1 MIKHTTSDIRR
12 SNRLAILQ
20 HIYASAPISRQELTV
35 SSSLSQATVANVVTD
50 LLGTGIVVES
60 GYRHSQGGRPRAILG
75 INAAHGALIGV
86 DVAETYI
93 RYVLFD
99 FQLLH
104 KTTIEHALPPEAN
117 QPAQIVDCL
126 VCSLN
131 ELLQTSGTPRA
142 KVVGVGISIPGLV
155 ERAGG
160 VSVFAPNWAW
170 HDVPLAALLKAQI
183 DLPIYL
189 DNPLKASAIAEQ
201 WFGAGRGIQN
211 LVAVTLGTGV
221 GAGVMI
227 NGALYRGTT
236 NSAGEWGHT
245 TVVLDGRPCSCGNY
259 GCLEA
264 YVGAPGILQT
274 LAELAPGSAL
284 LHYRDQTASIT
295 ALVAAARQGDPIANE
310 VIQRTTRYV
319 GVALASLIN
328 LFNPQVVVIGGW
340 VGLQLGHA
348 WLPELRAS
356 AARHALARP
365 MNATTIQLCQ
375 LPNQI
380 SMGAATFAL
389 EGFLLSGPTGV
400 GVH

>member
-60 GYRHSQGGRPRAILG
+60 GYRHSQVGRPRAILG

-93 RYVLFD
+93 HYALFD
-99 FQLLH
+99 LQLQRLAS
-104 KTTIEHALPPEAN
+104 IEHALSSEAN
-117 QPAQIVDCL
+117 QPSQIVDCL
-126 VCSLN
+126 VRGLN
-131 ELLQTSGTPRA
+131 ELLQTSGTSHA
-142 KVVGVGISIPGLV
+142 KVLGVGISIPGLV
-155 ERAGG
+155 ERSGG

-170 HDVPLAALLKAQI
+170 HDVPLASMLKAQL

-201 WFGAGRGIQN
+201 WFGAGRGIHN

-245 TVVLDGRPCSCGNY
+245 TVVLDGRLCSCGNR

-264 YVGAPGILQT
+264 YVGAPGIMQT
-274 LAELAPGSAL
+274 LSDLAPGSAL
-284 LHYRDQTASIT
+284 LHYHDQTASIA
-295 ALVAAARQGDPIANE
+295 ALVAAARQGDPIAHE
-310 VIQRTTRYV
+310 VIQHTTRYI
-319 GVALASLIN
+319 GVAVASLIN
-328 LFNPQVVVIGGW
+328 LFNPQVIVIGGW
-340 VGLQLGHA
+340 VGMQLGHA
-348 WLPELRAS
+348 WLPELRALT
-356 AARHALARP
+356 ARHALARP
-365 MNATTIQLCQ
+365 MSATTIQLCH
-375 LPNQI
+375 LHNPI

-389 EGFLLSGPTGV
+389 EGLLLSGHMWV

>member
-1 MIKHTTSDIRR
+1 M
-12 SNRLAILQ
+12 
-20 HIYASAPISRQELTV
+20 V
-35 SSSLSQATVANVVTD
+35 
-50 LLGTGIVVES
+50 
-60 GYRHSQGGRPRAILG
+60 
-75 INAAHGALIGV
+75 
-86 DVAETYI
+86 
-93 RYVLFD
+93 
-99 FQLLH
+99 
-104 KTTIEHALPPEAN
+104 
-117 QPAQIVDCL
+117 
-126 VCSLN
+126 
-131 ELLQTSGTPRA
+131 
-142 KVVGVGISIPGLV
+142 
-155 ERAGG
+155 
-160 VSVFAPNWAW
+160 APNWAW